1 MPSTE
6 EQHRIQNSIVC
17 ACPHIDP
24 EGFDG
29 FDHGLVDG
37 FAADAVVE
45 GLADVDFVGV
55 AGAELRE
62 GEADGAGGGVGCYVL
77 ARVQG
82 GGEGEWEGGEE
93 G

>member
-6 EQHRIQNSIVC
+6 EQHRIQNPIVL
-17 ACPHIDP
+17 ARPHIDP

-45 GLADVDFVGV
+45 RLADVDFVGV

-62 GEADGAGGGVGCYVL
+62 GEANFAGGGVGCYVL
-77 ARVQG
+77 AGVEG
-82 GGEGEWEGGEE
+82 CGEG
-93 G
+93 